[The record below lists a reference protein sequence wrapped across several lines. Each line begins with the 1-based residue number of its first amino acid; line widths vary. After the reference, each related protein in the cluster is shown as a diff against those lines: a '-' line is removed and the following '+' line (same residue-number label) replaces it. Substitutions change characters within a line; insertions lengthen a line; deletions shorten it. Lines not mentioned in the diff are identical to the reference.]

1 MTTTPAPGA
10 TPEREPASV
19 PYAEAQHTAR
29 PATARLERIGRL
41 EWPQARSVLAG
52 TTCAWAD
59 LDGFH
64 VAAAEQLPQHTPLS
78 THLWAWDQGRCLR
91 LRIDGAHALV
101 AALRPGQDD
110 GEQVRVHIRPGTP
123 WAPDD
128 QQAGPLPTEAHALT
142 FELLELPG
150 PTPATFVRATTP

>member
-1 MTTTPAPGA
+1 MTTTP
-10 TPEREPASV
+10 TPVEGSASV
-19 PYAEAQHTAR
+19 PAPYAEARHTAR
-29 PATARLERIGRL
+29 PATARLERVGRL
-41 EWPQARSVLAG
+41 EWPEARSVLAG

-64 VAAAEQLPQHTPLS
+64 VAAAERLPHQAPLS
-78 THLWAWDQGRCLR
+78 THLWAWGRARCLR
-91 LRIDGAHALV
+91 LRIDGAQALV
-101 AALRPGQDD
+101 AALHPGQDD

-128 QQAGPLPTEAHALT
+128 QQAGPLPAEAHALT

-150 PTPATFVRATTP
+150 PTPATFVRAITP